1 MLAYYSYL
9 VASTVGVG
17 CYYYQATSLLG
28 GVGIE
33 YYTNAPGIGARSCV
47 AAPRGPGGTVH
58 HLKNNKMYCS
68 CGTGVL
74 FIVKII
80 KRKYSCGPHRVLFI
94 IKKYN
99 SKLKIKKLK
108 SGPMCLN
115 V

>member
-1 MLAYYSYL
+1 MCWNCHPRLMKL
-9 VASTVGVG
+9 
-17 CYYYQATSLLG
+17 
-28 GVGIE
+28 IE

-80 KRKYSCGPHRVLFI
+80 KRYYSCGPHRVLFI

>member
-1 MLAYYSYL
+1 M
-9 VASTVGVG
+9 
-17 CYYYQATSLLG
+17 
-28 GVGIE
+28 
-33 YYTNAPGIGARSCV
+33 R
-47 AAPRGPGGTVH
+47 RGPTWARGTVH

-80 KRKYSCGPHRVLFI
+80 KKVLFMWAPPGTVHN
-94 IKKYN
+94 KKYN